1 MEGIKS
7 TIKKIVK
14 KYPAI
19 FQAILL
25 LKKNKL
31 FSKVRI
37 KKIEGD
43 LIVLSTKDYLTFNT
57 LNSNKEKVIE
67 YINDIFSQVK
77 LDTKIQRIKIMNN
90 PEPISSTKT
99 KTNQELITKIKQIK
113 EKIYGHK
120 RTYS

>member
-1 MEGIKS
+1 MEEIKS

-37 KKIEGD
+37 KKTEGD

-77 LDTKIQRIKIMNN
+77 LDTKIQRIKIINN

-99 KTNQELITKIKQIK
+99 KTNQELINKIKQIK